1 MNNNNQTNGR
11 NNSFKKKA
19 QGLQDKVS
27 RGIATHLGR
36 KTNSIISNAAR
47 DKGKNHGAG
56 GSSLRPVDRDVSKR
70 MQLSKSISRDMN
82 HAARQARRRN
92 DPYKSAMIKS
102 QAAGMGL
109 KLGGVGGSMNLND
122 ARMQEATKN
131 SQLVNQFGQ
140 SMASDPSAPAGQG
153 RYDGSGGKDEKKKI
167 NVTNPDVI
175 SQVGSTAQYADGTYE
190 TQEGYDKK
198 EQENMDFY
206 NRHKDGVKG
215 ALDTSR
221 DKIKSAWDKISGFA
235 SDKFSGISGFA
246 SGGEVGYASGGEVA
260 GNGNIPTQ
268 PNGDDTLATLKSGE
282 VVLTKEQQAALG
294 GDKALAKAGVP
305 GFASG
310 GAVGMPE
317 HMKDNEQRVLDI
329 QSNSPYG
336 GLLSGN
342 WSPPSFSAGGGEVNP
357 YFNMNQANS
366 PSLFAGA
373 GTGPLTGTDPYTP
386 SRLSDNA
393 TPFRPVAPVGHR
405 PIQYPPQSPFG
416 GDAIDWKVEDPPYPQ
431 AEYQSG
437 ESPPPSV
444 SGDLPTSGQP
454 SLRSRPPLPPLSA
467 PQSPIPTPSS
477 EISSPKTSKSP
488 IQDLADIKAP
498 SGAASDAAYQQ
509 SLDDEVLYGKSEA
522 AGFGSDINSYNVA
535 KDRADAT
542 VAEIKKN
549 RKAGKT
555 ALGFDRGKNP
565 DGSDRK
571 QWKQLTADE
580 ILKAQKSNREHAARN
595 KKLSDLKKDPTY
607 GMDARTKAYF
617 EAPAKRKKAK
627 QAERAARKK
636 ESEAFK
642 AELQRSLDIEDLK
655 KTDPEKA
662 MDYIEKQQS
671 NEKVK
676 AGLKE
681 SNRVKAR
688 NKRLGL

>member
-1 MNNNNQTNGR
+1 MNNNNQTNGS
-11 NNSFKKKA
+11 NNSFKKKT

-131 SQLVNQFGQ
+131 SQIVNQFGQ
-140 SMASDPSAPAGQG
+140 SMASDPAAPAGQG
-153 RYDGSGGKDEKKKI
+153 KHDEFETEAKSRLKNLPDTDTRGNIMLGGDTSGALGAGLTLRNFSEPAPSASNTFSDTMNPKDQGFINYLEMNGFSQDEASDDNWRKYQTEK
-167 NVTNPDVI
+167 
-175 SQVGSTAQYADGTYE
+175 G
-190 TQEGYDKK
+190 
-198 EQENMDFY
+198 FY
-206 NRHKDGVKG
+206 NSPP
-215 ALDTSR
+215 A
-221 DKIKSAWDKISGFA
+221 
-235 SDKFSGISGFA
+235 FA
-246 SGGEVGYASGGEVA
+246 SGGKVGYAFGGEVA

-294 GDKALAKAGVP
+294 GDKAMAQAGVP
-305 GFASG
+305 GFG
-310 GAVGMPE
+310 GNKPA
-317 HMKDNEQRVLDI
+317 D
-329 QSNSPYG
+329 NSPI
-336 GLLSGN
+336 
-342 WSPPSFSAGGGEVNP
+342 PAFKAGGGVN
-357 YFNMNQANS
+357 
-366 PSLFAGA
+366 LG
-373 GTGPLTGTDPYTP
+373 G
-386 SRLSDNA
+386 
-393 TPFRPVAPVGHR
+393 RPDF
-405 PIQYPPQSPFG
+405 SPFG
-416 GDAIDWKVEDPPYPQ
+416 SAPVADPLSTYVN
-431 AEYQSG
+431 SG
-437 ESPPPSV
+437 FNIGKGFNLPTSMGSPALGLPSAPALGYKNESV
-444 SGDLPTSGQP
+444 SGSDTPKEFPTLAVDAYS
-454 SLRSRPPLPPLSA
+454 
-467 PQSPIPTPSS
+467 SPAQFDAYINTEVGGYNGVADVDPDAYDPTPKIRKRH
-477 EISSPKTSKSP
+477 EEYDQHLRKAQEYGFT
-488 IQDLADIKAP
+488 DL
-498 SGAASDAAYQQ
+498 S
-509 SLDDEVLYGKSEA
+509 
-522 AGFGSDINSYNVA
+522 SYNVA
-535 KDRADAT
+535 KDRSDAT

-555 ALGFDRGKNP
+555 ALGFDRGKNK

-571 QWKQLTADE
+571 EWEQLTADE
-580 ILKAQKSNREHAARN
+580 ILKAQKSSRDHAARN
-595 KKLSDLKKDPTY
+595 KKLSDSKKDPTY

-617 EAPAKRKKAK
+617 EAPAKRNKAK

-636 ESEAFK
+636 QSEAFK

-662 MDYIEKQQS
+662 MDYIEKYQS

>member
-1 MNNNNQTNGR
+1 MNNNNQTNGS
-11 NNSFKKKA
+11 NNSFKKKT

-131 SQLVNQFGQ
+131 SQIVNQFGQ
-140 SMASDPSAPAGQG
+140 SMASDPAAPAGQG
-153 RYDGSGGKDEKKKI
+153 KHDEFETEAKSRLKNLPDTDTRGNIMLGGDTSGALGAGLTLRNFSEPAPSASNTFSDTMNPKDQGFINYLEMNGFSQDEASDDNWRKYQTEK
-167 NVTNPDVI
+167 
-175 SQVGSTAQYADGTYE
+175 G
-190 TQEGYDKK
+190 
-198 EQENMDFY
+198 FY
-206 NRHKDGVKG
+206 NSPP
-215 ALDTSR
+215 A
-221 DKIKSAWDKISGFA
+221 
-235 SDKFSGISGFA
+235 FA
-246 SGGEVGYASGGEVA
+246 SGGKVGYAFGGEVA

-294 GDKALAKAGVP
+294 GDKAMAQAGVP
-305 GFASG
+305 GFGVNPDPEQAG
-310 GAVGMPE
+310 GMPA
-317 HMKDNEQRVLDI
+317 
-329 QSNSPYG
+329 
-336 GLLSGN
+336 
-342 WSPPSFSAGGGEVNP
+342 FAGGGVNLGQG
-357 YFNMNQANS
+357 FNLPTFMGSSALGL
-366 PSLFAGA
+366 PSAPALG
-373 GTGPLTGTDPYTP
+373 YK
-386 SRLSDNA
+386 NA
-393 TPFRPVAPVGHR
+393 SAPALG
-405 PIQYPPQSPFG
+405 Y
-416 GDAIDWKVEDPPYPQ
+416 KNE
-431 AEYQSG
+431 
-437 ESPPPSV
+437 SV
-444 SGDLPTSGQP
+444 SGSDTPKEFPTLAVDAYS
-454 SLRSRPPLPPLSA
+454 
-467 PQSPIPTPSS
+467 SPAQFDAYINTEVGGYNGVADVDPDAYDPTPKIRKRH
-477 EISSPKTSKSP
+477 EEYDQHLRKAQEYGFT
-488 IQDLADIKAP
+488 DL
-498 SGAASDAAYQQ
+498 S
-509 SLDDEVLYGKSEA
+509 
-522 AGFGSDINSYNVA
+522 SYNVA
-535 KDRADAT
+535 KDRSDAT

-555 ALGFDRGKNP
+555 ALGFDRGKNK

-571 QWKQLTADE
+571 EWEQLTADE
-580 ILKAQKSNREHAARN
+580 ILKAQKSSRDHAARN
-595 KKLSDLKKDPTY
+595 KKLSDSKKDPTY

-617 EAPAKRKKAK
+617 EAPAKRNKAK

-636 ESEAFK
+636 QSEAFK

-662 MDYIEKQQS
+662 MDYIEKYQS

-681 SNRVKAR
+681 SNRIKAR

>member
-1 MNNNNQTNGR
+1 MNNKNNK
-11 NNSFKKKA
+11 FK
-19 QGLQDKVS
+19 
-27 RGIATHLGR
+27 
-36 KTNSIISNAAR
+36 
-47 DKGKNHGAG
+47 
-56 GSSLRPVDRDVSKR
+56 RDVKR
-70 MQLSKSISRDMN
+70 QMDKTSGAMATNLASKSSRVMAR
-82 HAARQARRRN
+82 AAQERGKSVGNAGSGLSRVDPDVQQRMHEIKAAERIDRRMRQ
-92 DPYKSAMIKS
+92 K
-102 QAAGMGL
+102 AGMGR
-109 KLGGVGGSMNLND
+109 VGGIRRAGSLLNQ
-122 ARMQEATKN
+122 ARKDVSVGA
-131 SQLVNQFGQ
+131 GQ
-140 SMASDPSAPAGQG
+140 MADKYSRSMASDPAAPAGQG
-153 RYDGSGGKDEKKKI
+153 KHDEFETEAKSRLKNLPNADTRGNIMLGGDTSGALGAGLTLRNFSEPAPSAPSTPSAPSASNTFSDTMNPKDQGFINYLEMNGFSQDEASDDNWRKYQTEK
-167 NVTNPDVI
+167 
-175 SQVGSTAQYADGTYE
+175 G
-190 TQEGYDKK
+190 
-198 EQENMDFY
+198 FY
-206 NRHKDGVKG
+206 NSPP
-215 ALDTSR
+215 A
-221 DKIKSAWDKISGFA
+221 
-235 SDKFSGISGFA
+235 FA
-246 SGGEVGYASGGEVA
+246 SGGKVGYAFGGEVA

-294 GDKALAKAGVP
+294 GDKAMAQAGVP
-305 GFASG
+305 GFGVNPDPEQAG
-310 GAVGMPE
+310 GMPA
-317 HMKDNEQRVLDI
+317 
-329 QSNSPYG
+329 
-336 GLLSGN
+336 
-342 WSPPSFSAGGGEVNP
+342 FAGGGEVNP

-373 GTGPLTGTDPYTP
+373 GTGPLLGTDPYTP

-416 GDAIDWKVEDPPYPQ
+416 GDAIDWKVEYPPYSQ

-437 ESPPPSV
+437 ESPPLPV

-454 SLRSRPPLPPLSA
+454 SRPPLPPLFA
-467 PQSPIPTPSS
+467 PQSQIPTPAS
-477 EISSPKTSKSP
+477 EISLPKTSKSP
-488 IQDLADIKAP
+488 IRDLADIKDRP
-498 SGAASDAAYQQ
+498 SAASDAAYQQ
-509 SLDDEVLYGKSEA
+509 SLDDEVLYGKSDA

-555 ALGFDRGKNP
+555 ALGFDRGKNK

-571 QWKQLTADE
+571 EWEQLTADE
-580 ILKAQKSNREHAARN
+580 ILKAQKSSRDHAARN
-595 KKLSDLKKDPTY
+595 KKLSDSKKDPTY

-617 EAPAKRKKAK
+617 EAPAKRNKAK

-636 ESEAFK
+636 QSEAFK

-662 MDYIEKQQS
+662 MDYIEKYQS